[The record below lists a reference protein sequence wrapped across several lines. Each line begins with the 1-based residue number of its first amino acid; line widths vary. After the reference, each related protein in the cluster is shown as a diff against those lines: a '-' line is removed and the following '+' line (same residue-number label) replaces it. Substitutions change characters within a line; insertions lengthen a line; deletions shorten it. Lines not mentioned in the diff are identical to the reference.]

1 MFSKWFR
8 FFSTLLDLSFILIF
22 NTLEINAEERFRLAS
37 DVAKNSSK
45 RKLSRIEGKPSG
57 NKSI

>member
-22 NTLEINAEERFRLAS
+22 NTPEINAEERFRLAS
-37 DVAKNSSK
+37 DVAKK
-45 RKLSRIEGKPSG
+45 FFETEAVADWRKTKW
-57 NKSI
+57 K